1 MEPEKSIALRPKFE
15 VESKNSVDKILEKA
29 KQLKTELK
37 ADYQIKIIDEHLYFY
52 FSKEKRKYYSPFLHL
67 ELEANEDKTTV
78 KGLFGPEQLLWTLFM
93 FLHFIIAGLFLV
105 FAMMAYTHWSLKQS
119 TILDFSIMGIM
130 VIFWFSLYF
139 MARLN
144 RERGVP
150 QMHELEDL
158 MYKVSEEKNLM
169 NIHQA
174 SFIFILCSF
183 SLFLVIPKTF

>member
-15 VESKNSVDKILEKA
+15 VESKKTVAEILERA
-29 KQLKTELK
+29 KTLKSELK
-37 ADYQIKIIDEHLYFY
+37 SDYQIKIIDEHLYFY

-67 ELEANEDKTTV
+67 ELEANEGKTTV

-119 TILDFSIMGIM
+119 VVLDVVVMTFMVVFWILLY
-130 VIFWFSLYF
+130 VI
-139 MARLN
+139 ARIN
-144 RERGVP
+144 REKGVP

-158 MYKVSEEKNLM
+158 MYKVLE
-169 NIHQA
+169 
-174 SFIFILCSF
+174 
-183 SLFLVIPKTF
+183 

>member
-15 VESKNSVDKILEKA
+15 VESKNSIAQILEKA

-67 ELEANEDKTTV
+67 ELEANEDRTTV
-78 KGLFGPEQLLWTLFM
+78 QGLFGPEQLLWTLFM

-105 FAMMAYTHWSLKQS
+105 FAMMAYTHWSLNQS
-119 TILDFSIMGIM
+119 IVLDVVVMTFMVVFWILLY
-130 VIFWFSLYF
+130 VI
-139 MARLN
+139 ARIN
-144 RERGVP
+144 REKGVP

-158 MYKVSEEKNLM
+158 MYKVLE
-169 NIHQA
+169 
-174 SFIFILCSF
+174 
-183 SLFLVIPKTF
+183 

>member
-1 MEPEKSIALRPKFE
+1 LYILALKSEEMEPEKSIALRPKFE

-67 ELEANEDKTTV
+67 ELEANDDKTTV

-119 TILDFSIMGIM
+119 VVLDFSIMAIM
-130 VIFWFSLYF
+130 VVFWFSLYF

-158 MYKVSEEKNLM
+158 MYKVLE
-169 NIHQA
+169 
-174 SFIFILCSF
+174 
-183 SLFLVIPKTF
+183 

>member
-15 VESKNSVDKILEKA
+15 VESKKTVAEILERA
-29 KQLKTELK
+29 KTLKSELK
-37 ADYQIKIIDEHLYFY
+37 SDYQIKIIDEHLYFY

-67 ELEANEDKTTV
+67 ELEANEGKTTV

-119 TILDFSIMGIM
+119 VVLDVVVMTFMVVFWILLY
-130 VIFWFSLYF
+130 VI
-139 MARLN
+139 ARIN
-144 RERGVP
+144 REKGVP

-158 MYKVSEEKNLM
+158 MHKVLE
-169 NIHQA
+169 
-174 SFIFILCSF
+174 
-183 SLFLVIPKTF
+183 

>member
-1 MEPEKSIALRPKFE
+1 MEPEKSIALRPRFE
-15 VESKNSVDKILEKA
+15 IESNNSVAQILERA
-29 KQLKTELK
+29 KTLKSELK
-37 ADYQIKIIDEHLYFY
+37 SDYQIKIIDEHLYFY

-67 ELEANEDKTTV
+67 ELVENQGKTTI

-93 FLHFIIAGLFLV
+93 FLHFIVAGLFLA

-119 TILDFSIMGIM
+119 TVLDFSIMAIM
-130 VIFWFSLYF
+130 VAFWFSLYF

-158 MYKVSEEKNLM
+158 MYKVLE
-169 NIHQA
+169 
-174 SFIFILCSF
+174 
-183 SLFLVIPKTF
+183 

>member
-1 MEPEKSIALRPKFE
+1 
-15 VESKNSVDKILEKA
+15 
-29 KQLKTELK
+29 
-37 ADYQIKIIDEHLYFY
+37 
-52 FSKEKRKYYSPFLHL
+52 L

-119 TILDFSIMGIM
+119 VILDFSIMAIM
-130 VIFWFSLYF
+130 VVFWFSLYF

-158 MYKVSEEKNLM
+158 MYKVLE
-169 NIHQA
+169 
-174 SFIFILCSF
+174 
-183 SLFLVIPKTF
+183 

>member
-1 MEPEKSIALRPKFE
+1 MKFVPHLLKLYILALKSEEMEPEKSIALRPKFE

-105 FAMMAYTHWSLKQS
+105 FAMMAYTHWSLNQS
-119 TILDFSIMGIM
+119 IVLDIVVMTFMVVFWILLY
-130 VIFWFSLYF
+130 VI
-139 MARLN
+139 ARIN
-144 RERGVP
+144 REKGVP

-158 MYKVSEEKNLM
+158 MYKVLE
-169 NIHQA
+169 
-174 SFIFILCSF
+174 
-183 SLFLVIPKTF
+183 

>member
-15 VESKNSVDKILEKA
+15 VESKNSIAQILEKA

-67 ELEANEDKTTV
+67 ELEADECKTII

-93 FLHFIIAGLFLV
+93 FLHFIVAGLFLV
-105 FAMMAYTHWSLKQS
+105 FSMMAYTHWSLNQS
-119 TILDFSIMGIM
+119 IVLDVVVMTFMVVFWILLY
-130 VIFWFSLYF
+130 VI
-139 MARLN
+139 ARIN
-144 RERGVP
+144 REKGVP

-158 MYKVSEEKNLM
+158 MYKVLE
-169 NIHQA
+169 
-174 SFIFILCSF
+174 
-183 SLFLVIPKTF
+183 

>member
-1 MEPEKSIALRPKFE
+1 
-15 VESKNSVDKILEKA
+15 
-29 KQLKTELK
+29 
-37 ADYQIKIIDEHLYFY
+37 LYFY

-93 FLHFIIAGLFLV
+93 FLHFIVAGLFLV

-119 TILDFSIMGIM
+119 VVLDFSIMGIM
-130 VIFWFSLYF
+130 VVFWFSLYF

-144 RERGVP
+144 REQGVP

-158 MYKVSEEKNLM
+158 MYKVLE
-169 NIHQA
+169 
-174 SFIFILCSF
+174 
-183 SLFLVIPKTF
+183 

>member
-1 MEPEKSIALRPKFE
+1 MEPEKSIALRPRFE
-15 VESKNSVDKILEKA
+15 VESKNSVEKILERA
-29 KQLKTELK
+29 KTLKSELK
-37 ADYQIKIIDEHLYFY
+37 LDYQIKIIDDHLYFY

-119 TILDFSIMGIM
+119 VVLDVVVMTFMVVFWILLY
-130 VIFWFSLYF
+130 VI
-139 MARLN
+139 ARIN
-144 RERGVP
+144 REKGVP

-158 MYKVSEEKNLM
+158 MHKVLE
-169 NIHQA
+169 
-174 SFIFILCSF
+174 
-183 SLFLVIPKTF
+183 